1 MDFGTKK
8 SVVATP
14 SFSERMASI
23 KSMFK
28 TAHENASNLHAEMES
43 EIAKKESQ
51 IAALQEDI
59 KTIGVTKQEAETF
72 MSSLFDMIEQINQ
85 LKQGSII
92 SESSH
97 YIVNR
102 VSGSNA
108 WLTHFESGEEVQ
120 IGMSYLKNYTNSAD
134 LFETTVK
141 VTKEDKKDGTLGIR
155 SIWENIHS
163 GQVFTVCFKKQDKP
177 KSKRKL
183 QEEIDAIVEQFSNS
197 IDTVKNN
204 KKGVANAAK
213 NLITELV
220 NNPVLPYEE
229 GEDRVLRGYKIQ
241 FESRDGR
248 YDCVDMDITKTDK
261 ESGIRPVNIN
271 TIKWLI
277 FNGVKYIVE

>member
-1 MDFGTKK
+1 
-8 SVVATP
+8 
-14 SFSERMASI
+14 
-23 KSMFK
+23 
-28 TAHENASNLHAEMES
+28 
-43 EIAKKESQ
+43 
-51 IAALQEDI
+51 
-59 KTIGVTKQEAETF
+59 
-72 MSSLFDMIEQINQ
+72 MIEQVNQ

-102 VSGSNA
+102 VSGSTA

-120 IGMSYLKNYTNSAD
+120 IGISYLKNYTNSAD

-177 KSKRKL
+177 KSRRKL
-183 QEEIDAIVEQFSNS
+183 QEEIDAIVEKFSNS

-213 NLITELV
+213 TLITELV

-229 GEDRVLRGYKIQ
+229 GEERVLRGYKIQ

-248 YDCVDMDITKTDK
+248 YNCVDMDIVKTEK
-261 ESGIRPVNIN
+261 ESGVRPVNIN
-271 TIKWLI
+271 TIQYLI
-277 FNGVKYIVE
+277 FDGG

>member
-1 MDFGTKK
+1 
-8 SVVATP
+8 
-14 SFSERMASI
+14 
-23 KSMFK
+23 
-28 TAHENASNLHAEMES
+28 
-43 EIAKKESQ
+43 
-51 IAALQEDI
+51 
-59 KTIGVTKQEAETF
+59 
-72 MSSLFDMIEQINQ
+72 MIEQVNQ

-102 VSGSNA
+102 VSGSTA

-120 IGMSYLKNYTNSAD
+120 IGVSYLKNYTNSAD

-177 KSKRKL
+177 KNRRKL
-183 QEEIDAIVEQFSNS
+183 QEEIDAIVEKFSNS

-213 NLITELV
+213 TLVTELV

-229 GEDRVLRGYKIQ
+229 GEERVLRGYKIQ

-248 YDCVDMDITKTDK
+248 YNCVDMDIVKTEK
-261 ESGIRPVNIN
+261 ESGVRPVNIN
-271 TIKWLI
+271 TIQYLI
-277 FNGVKYIVE
+277 FDGVKYVVE

>member
-1 MDFGTKK
+1 
-8 SVVATP
+8 
-14 SFSERMASI
+14 
-23 KSMFK
+23 
-28 TAHENASNLHAEMES
+28 
-43 EIAKKESQ
+43 
-51 IAALQEDI
+51 
-59 KTIGVTKQEAETF
+59 
-72 MSSLFDMIEQINQ
+72 MIEQINQ

-102 VSGSNA
+102 VSGSTA

-163 GQVFTVCFKKQDKP
+163 GQAFTVCFKKQDKP

-183 QEEIDAIVEQFSNS
+183 QEEIDTIVEQFSNS
-197 IDTVKNN
+197 IDAIKNS

-213 NLITELV
+213 NLVTELV

>member
-1 MDFGTKK
+1 
-8 SVVATP
+8 
-14 SFSERMASI
+14 MA
-23 KSMFK
+23 
-28 TAHENASNLHAEMES
+28 
-43 EIAKKESQ
+43 
-51 IAALQEDI
+51 
-59 KTIGVTKQEAETF
+59 
-72 MSSLFDMIEQINQ
+72 IEQINQ

-102 VSGSNA
+102 MSGSTA

-177 KSKRKL
+177 KSRRKL
-183 QEEIDAIVEQFSNS
+183 QVEIDTIVEQFSNS
-197 IDTVKNN
+197 IDAVKNS

-213 NLITELV
+213 NLVTELV

-248 YDCVDMDITKTDK
+248 YNCIDMDIQQTDK
-261 ESGIRPVNIN
+261 ESGVRPVNIN
-271 TIKWLI
+271 TIKYLI
-277 FNGVKYIVE
+277 FDGVKYVVE

>member
-1 MDFGTKK
+1 
-8 SVVATP
+8 
-14 SFSERMASI
+14 
-23 KSMFK
+23 
-28 TAHENASNLHAEMES
+28 
-43 EIAKKESQ
+43 
-51 IAALQEDI
+51 
-59 KTIGVTKQEAETF
+59 
-72 MSSLFDMIEQINQ
+72 MIEQVNQ

-102 VSGSNA
+102 VSGFTA

-120 IGMSYLKNYTNSAD
+120 IGISYLKNYTNSAD

-177 KSKRKL
+177 KSRRKI
-183 QEEIDAIVEQFSNS
+183 QEEIDAIVEKFSNS

-213 NLITELV
+213 TLVTELV

-229 GEDRVLRGYKIQ
+229 GEERVLRGYKIQ

-248 YDCVDMDITKTDK
+248 YNCVDMDIVKTDK
-261 ESGIRPVNIN
+261 ESGVRPVNIN
-271 TIKWLI
+271 TIQYLI
-277 FNGVKYIVE
+277 FDGVKYVVE

>member
-1 MDFGTKK
+1 
-8 SVVATP
+8 
-14 SFSERMASI
+14 
-23 KSMFK
+23 
-28 TAHENASNLHAEMES
+28 
-43 EIAKKESQ
+43 
-51 IAALQEDI
+51 
-59 KTIGVTKQEAETF
+59 
-72 MSSLFDMIEQINQ
+72 MIEQINQ

-102 VSGSNA
+102 VSGSTA

-120 IGMSYLKNYTNSAD
+120 IGMSYLRNYTNSAD

-197 IDTVKNN
+197 IDAVKNS

-213 NLITELV
+213 NLVTELV
-220 NNPVLPYEE
+220 NNPVLPYDE

-248 YDCVDMDITKTDK
+248 YDCVDMDIVKTDK
-261 ESGIRPVNIN
+261 ESGIRPVNIL

-277 FNGVKYIVE
+277 YNGVKYIVE

>member
-1 MDFGTKK
+1 
-8 SVVATP
+8 
-14 SFSERMASI
+14 
-23 KSMFK
+23 
-28 TAHENASNLHAEMES
+28 
-43 EIAKKESQ
+43 
-51 IAALQEDI
+51 
-59 KTIGVTKQEAETF
+59 
-72 MSSLFDMIEQINQ
+72 MIEQINQ

-177 KSKRKL
+177 RSKKAINADIEKKVELFTAAIERAKAQKKSISEVAKKH
-183 QEEIDAIVEQFSNS
+183 FS
-197 IDTVKNN
+197 D
-204 KKGVANAAK
+204 
-213 NLITELV
+213 LML
-220 NNPVLPYEE
+220 NPILGYEE
-229 GEDRVLRGYKIQ
+229 GEERVLRGYKIQ

-248 YDCVDMDITKTDK
+248 YDCVDMDIVKTDK

-271 TIKWLI
+271 TIRWLVY
-277 FNGVKYIVE
+277 NGVKYIVE

>member
-1 MDFGTKK
+1 
-8 SVVATP
+8 
-14 SFSERMASI
+14 
-23 KSMFK
+23 
-28 TAHENASNLHAEMES
+28 
-43 EIAKKESQ
+43 
-51 IAALQEDI
+51 
-59 KTIGVTKQEAETF
+59 
-72 MSSLFDMIEQINQ
+72 MIEQINQ

-108 WLTHFESGEEVQ
+108 WLAHFESGEEVQ

-155 SIWENIHS
+155 SIFEKIYS

-197 IDTVKNN
+197 IDTVENN

-248 YDCVDMDITKTDK
+248 YNCIDMDIQQTDK
-261 ESGIRPVNIN
+261 ESGVRPVNIN
-271 TIKWLI
+271 TIKYLI
-277 FNGVKYIVE
+277 FDGVKYVVE

>member
-1 MDFGTKK
+1 
-8 SVVATP
+8 
-14 SFSERMASI
+14 MA
-23 KSMFK
+23 
-28 TAHENASNLHAEMES
+28 
-43 EIAKKESQ
+43 
-51 IAALQEDI
+51 
-59 KTIGVTKQEAETF
+59 
-72 MSSLFDMIEQINQ
+72 IEQINQ

-102 VSGSNA
+102 ISGSTA
-108 WLTHFESGEEVQ
+108 WLTHFESGEDVQ
-120 IGMSYLKNYTNSAD
+120 IGISYLKNYTNSAD
-134 LFETTVK
+134 LYDTTVE

-155 SIWENIHS
+155 SIFENIHS
-163 GQVFTVCFKKQDKP
+163 SQVFTVCFKKQDKP

-229 GEDRVLRGYKIQ
+229 GEDRVLRGYKVQ
-241 FESRDGR
+241 FASRDGR
-248 YDCVDMDITKTDK
+248 YDCVDMDIVRTDK

-277 FNGVKYIVE
+277 FNGVKYIVK

>member
-1 MDFGTKK
+1 
-8 SVVATP
+8 
-14 SFSERMASI
+14 MA
-23 KSMFK
+23 
-28 TAHENASNLHAEMES
+28 
-43 EIAKKESQ
+43 
-51 IAALQEDI
+51 
-59 KTIGVTKQEAETF
+59 
-72 MSSLFDMIEQINQ
+72 IEQINQ

-97 YIVNR
+97 YIMNR
-102 VSGSNA
+102 VSGSTA

-177 KSKRKL
+177 KSRRKL
-183 QEEIDAIVEQFSNS
+183 QEEINTIVEQFSNS
-197 IDTVKNN
+197 IDAVKNN

-248 YDCVDMDITKTDK
+248 YNCIDMDIQQTDK
-261 ESGIRPVNIN
+261 ESGVRPVNIN
-271 TIKWLI
+271 TIKYLI
-277 FNGVKYIVE
+277 FDGVKYVVE